1 MSTARDLFYQ
11 PTACVERQVVQYSEV
26 HVVAVAELL
35 EPYIL
40 ERPTVT
46 TGKMHVVETKETH
59 SDFRRQALKF
69 LIQFN
74 RALYESRTFVFDFL
88 LHGATTMECN
98 TDMFDRSLPGERI
111 AIQHY
116 GWQSSNIWTLESDG
130 DRLALINVL
139 VSRKDEVSGSSV
151 ILADVYHRL

>member
-1 MSTARDLFYQ
+1 M
-11 PTACVERQVVQYSEV
+11 QYSEV
-26 HVVAVAELL
+26 HIITVAELL

-59 SDFRRQALKF
+59 SDFRSQALKF

-74 RALYESRTFVFDFL
+74 RALNESRAFVFHFL
-88 LHGATTMECN
+88 LHGATAMECN

-116 GWQSSNIWTLESDG
+116 GWEGFNIWTLERDG
-130 DRLALINVL
+130 DRLALVNVL
-139 VSRKDEVSGSSV
+139 VRRKYEIVGSSMF
-151 ILADVYHRL
+151 LADVDHGL